1 LVYLFGGLC
10 VLTANLNKGGK
21 IMKYV
26 LAVICGFLLLA
37 VSSAFV
43 GATTTEDVVALV
55 EQTQVEMEKNAFQ
68 TLAKINM
75 GDHPYKNIDN
85 PALYVFVLDTDLTLV
100 AHYKTA
106 IVGRNQKGK
115 PDAKG
120 KLFRDEFLAVAQKDG
135 SGWVDYYFENPKT
148 KKLAHKNT
156 FVKLVK
162 GSNGVDYIVASGK
175 YYDD

>member
-1 LVYLFGGLC
+1 M
-10 VLTANLNKGGK
+10 NLKAKKKRRK
-21 IMKYV
+21 IMKQV
-26 LAVICGFLLLA
+26 LIIICSIVLLG
-37 VSSAFV
+37 VSGNFV
-43 GATTTEDVVALV
+43 AAQTTEEVTALV
-55 EQTQVEMEKNAFQ
+55 EQTKVNMEKNAFQ

-85 PALYVFVLDTDLTLV
+85 PALYVFVLDTNLDLV
-100 AHYKTA
+100 AHFKTA

-120 KLFRDEFLAVAQKDG
+120 KLFRDEFLTVAQRDG
-135 SGWVDYYFENPKT
+135 SGWVDYHFENPKT

-175 YYDD
+175 YYDN

>member
-1 LVYLFGGLC
+1 MR
-10 VLTANLNKGGK
+10 NLINH
-21 IMKYV
+21 
-26 LAVICGFLLLA
+26 AVIILLLA
-37 VSSAFV
+37 VSVTFV
-43 GATTTEDVVALV
+43 GATTTEEVTALV
-55 EQTQVEMEKNAFQ
+55 EQTQGEIEKNAFQ
-68 TLAKINM
+68 TFAKINM

-100 AHYKTA
+100 AHFKTA

-120 KLFRDEFLAVAQKDG
+120 KLFRDEFLAIAQKDG

-156 FVKLVK
+156 FVKLFVYLYPL
-162 GSNGVDYIVASGK
+162 VYL
-175 YYDD
+175 

>member
-1 LVYLFGGLC
+1 MKH
-10 VLTANLNKGGK
+10 VLT
-21 IMKYV
+21 IF
-26 LAVICGFLLLA
+26 CGLLLLA
-37 VSSAFV
+37 VSSNFV
-43 GATTTEDVVALV
+43 AAQTTEEVTALV
-55 EQTQVEMEKNAFQ
+55 ELTGKEMEKNAFQ

-85 PALYVFVLDTDLTLV
+85 PALYVFVLDTDLNLV
-100 AHYKTA
+100 AHFKTA

-162 GSNGVDYIVASGK
+162 GSNGVDYIVCSGK
-175 YYDD
+175 YYDE